1 MDDFGLLVP
10 SDFRAAYCFS
20 VISKMMR
27 NPQTFLQRVLFPY
40 SQNQII
46 SHTHNHPSPYS
57 YIQVQSYVEVY
68 MKWKKDPYYD
78 SIDSI
83 HKSLELKPI
92 IAMKNF
98 FVSSST
104 LPLDN
109 YSIPISAVSKKGS
122 EFDISIKVIR
132 FLRNYPSFFEE
143 FKGPCYNLP
152 WFRLTDKAIE
162 LDKEERL
169 VYEECKDD
177 IVGRLKKFILMS
189 SSRKILP
196 LKVIKGLRWYL
207 GLPDEFFRDP
217 MDYVRDYSYF
227 RIVDIEDGLK
237 GLSVLDEYN
246 DGEGDKILS
255 VMQKNAMRKGIYSGG
270 DDEAIAFPL
279 FPSKG
284 LRLKHKIK
292 DWLGE
297 FQKLPY
303 VSPYDDYSYLN
314 PDNDISEKRVV
325 GVLHELLCLFVEH
338 AAERKFLFCLRKSL
352 GLPQKVHKAFE
363 RHPHIF
369 YLSLKN
375 KTCTAIL
382 KEAYRDEQAIDPHP
396 LAKMRRSF
404 IALMKE
410 STEILRNK
418 RVNNSRT
425 FDQENACSNGE
436 RSSPTEA

>member
-1 MDDFGLLVP
+1 
-10 SDFRAAYCFS
+10 
-20 VISKMMR
+20 
-27 NPQTFLQRVLFPY
+27 
-40 SQNQII
+40 
-46 SHTHNHPSPYS
+46 
-57 YIQVQSYVEVY
+57 

-162 LDKEERL
+162 LDKQESL

-217 MDYVRDYSYF
+217 MDYVGDYGYF

-237 GLSVLDEYN
+237 GLAVLDEYN

-292 DWLGE
+292 GWLDE

-303 VSPYDDYSYLN
+303 VSPYDDYSCLN
-314 PDNDISEKRVV
+314 PDSDISEKRVV

-338 AAERKFLFCLRKSL
+338 AAERKFLFCLRKPL

-396 LAKMRRSF
+396 LAKVRRSY

-410 STEILRNK
+410 SAEILRNK
-418 RVNNSRT
+418 RVNNSRA
-425 FDQENACSNGE
+425 FDQENVGSNGE
-436 RSSPTEA
+436 GSSPTEA